1 MSVKRG
7 EIYYIKSFLESN
19 KKGRPAVVISNDAN
33 NEHSNSFQVVYLTK
47 RTFDKEL
54 PCHVSVNNRILF
66 YEGSFNSD
74 MLTST
79 ILCEH
84 ISTVCEDRISGE
96 KVGKLDSQAMSE
108 VDRAL
113 KIQLD
118 LNDKR
123 RYTRKSGRTL
133 PPRRWNNTKYT
144 RY

>member
-19 KKGRPAVVISNDAN
+19 KKGRPAVIISNDAN

-47 RTFDKEL
+47 RTFDKEQ
-54 PCHVSVNNRILF
+54 PYHVSVNNRILF

-96 KVGKLDSQAMSE
+96 RVGKLDSQAMSE

-123 RYTRKSGRTL
+123 S
-133 PPRRWNNTKYT
+133 RWNNTKYT